1 MKSGNTFLSME
12 DSADIPAYLRLDK
25 HFGHLSAFKLTRVW
39 EIVSGFAKDFGL
51 EFEPA
56 LVAVLAGLAHAMGG
70 LVRTSTTFASIEPPF
85 SMLIVTPEADPVW
98 PEVPVRFL
106 THEFNASM
114 HQCLEAYLIQKRME
128 GCKKGQ
134 DPSDTSL
141 KNAAELADRLYVD
154 GMVER
159 ITTGSVHFPF
169 PRSLID
175 NHVLLTT
182 PPVGLRRSLR
192 QLEPLQKFHLENAL
206 STGTRL
212 VAPDGVR
219 SSGVPAFYWQIAKK
233 DLAPLLKENP
243 WLTGVPFVILE
254 TSKPGMAHLNTSI
267 PCVVDLHKQCQKL
280 VGERHAARGVG
291 RCITTTDKTFHSY
304 RDFLV
309 EGQASGCNVHHAHY
323 LSPRMIAELGLKF
336 TSVLTVLG
344 KKRQPDNLEAQL
356 GLELAK
362 RLAVRRHRILSAAIP
377 ADEAETAPNLSG
389 LNSRERALF
398 LRVVE
403 RDGLTKTDLGRSFN
417 RMSKEERD
425 GMLANLVSRNLV
437 EIREGSVFKAAV

>member
-1 MKSGNTFLSME
+1 MSGKTFLAMA
-12 DSADIPAYLRLDK
+12 DVADIPNHLKLDE
-25 HFGHLSAFKLTRVW
+25 HFGHLSAFKLTCVW
-39 EIVSGFAKDFGL
+39 KVASKFAKDFAI
-51 EFEPA
+51 EFEVA

-70 LVRTSTTFASIEPPF
+70 LVRTSTTFASIDPPF
-85 SMLIVTPEADPVW
+85 SLLIVTPEADPVW

-106 THEFNASM
+106 THEFDASM
-114 HQCLEAYLIQKRME
+114 HQCLEAYLIQKKME

-159 ITTGSVHFPF
+159 ITTGSVLFPF

-182 PPVGLRRSLR
+182 PAVGLRKALR
-192 QLEPLQKFHLENAL
+192 QLEALQKFHLENAL

-219 SSGVPAFYWQIAKK
+219 SSGVPAFYWQVSKK
-233 DLAPLLKENP
+233 DLASLLKENP

-254 TSKPGMAHLNTSI
+254 TAKPGLAHLNTPL
-267 PCVVDLHKQCQKL
+267 PCVVDLHRRCQRL

-291 RCITTTDKTFHSY
+291 RCITTDDKTFHPY
-304 RDFLV
+304 RDFL
-309 EGQASGCNVHHAHY
+309 EEAQASGSEDLY
-323 LSPRMIAELGLKF
+323 DRFLSPRMITELGLKF
-336 TSVLTVLG
+336 TSVLTVLE
-344 KKRQPDNLEAQL
+344 KKRQPDTLEIQL

-362 RLAVRRHRILSAAIP
+362 RLAVRRHRVLSAAIP
-377 ADEAETAPNLSG
+377 ADEAKTAPNLSG
-389 LNSRERALF
+389 LTSRERALF

-403 RDGLTKTDLGRSFN
+403 RDGLTRTELGRSFN
-417 RMSKEERD
+417 RMGKEERD
-425 GMLANLVSRNLV
+425 GILANLVFRNLI
-437 EIREGSVFKAAV
+437 EIREKSVFKAAV

>member
-1 MKSGNTFLSME
+1 MSGKTFYMANV
-12 DSADIPAYLRLDK
+12 ADIPAYLQPDK
-25 HFGHLSAFKLTRVW
+25 HFGHLTAFKLTSVWRV
-39 EIVSGFAKDFGL
+39 VSGFAKDFAI
-51 EFEPA
+51 EFETA

-70 LVRTSTTFASIEPPF
+70 LVRTSTTFGSIEPPF
-85 SMLIVTPEADPVW
+85 SLLIVTPEADPVW

-106 THEFNASM
+106 THEFSASM
-114 HQCLEAYLIQKRME
+114 HQSLEAYLTQRTME
-128 GCKKGQ
+128 GCTKGQ

-141 KNAAELADRLYVD
+141 KNAAELAHRLYVD

-159 ITTGSVHFPF
+159 ITTGSVLFPF

-182 PPVGLRRSLR
+182 PPVGLRKALR
-192 QLEPLQKFHLENAL
+192 QLEPVQKFHLENAL

-219 SSGVPAFYWQIAKK
+219 SSGVPAFYWQVTEK
-233 DLAPLLKENP
+233 DLAALLKENP
-243 WLTGVPFVILE
+243 WLIGVPFVIVE
-254 TSKPGMAHLNTSI
+254 PAKPGAAHLDTSLAS
-267 PCVVDLHKQCQKL
+267 VVDLHRRCQAL
-280 VGERHAARGVG
+280 VGERHAAKGVG
-291 RCITTTDKTFHSY
+291 RRITTDDKSFQSY
-304 RDFLV
+304 RAFL
-309 EGQASGCNVHHAHY
+309 EEAQTFGYDEPHATI

-336 TSVLTVLG
+336 TSVLTVLE

-362 RLAVRRHRILSAAIP
+362 RLAARRQRILSAAIT
-377 ADEAETAPNLSG
+377 ADEAKSAPSLSG
-389 LNSRERALF
+389 LTSRERAVF

-403 RDGLTKTDLGRSFN
+403 RDGLTKTELGRSFN

-425 GMLANLVSRNLV
+425 GILATLVSRNLV
-437 EIREGSVFKAAV
+437 AIREGSVFKTAT

>member
-1 MKSGNTFLSME
+1 MA
-12 DSADIPAYLRLDK
+12 DVADIPAHLQLDK

-39 EIVSGFAKDFGL
+39 KVASGFAKDFAI
-51 EFEPA
+51 EFEVA

-85 SMLIVTPEADPVW
+85 SLLIVTPEADPVW
-98 PEVPVRFL
+98 PEVPVRFV

-114 HQCLEAYLIQKRME
+114 HQCLEAYLNQKQLE

-141 KNAAELADRLYVD
+141 KNAAELANRLYVD

-159 ITTGSVHFPF
+159 ITTGSLNFPF

-182 PPVGLRRSLR
+182 PPIGICRALR

-219 SSGVPAFYWQIAKK
+219 SSGVPAFYWQVSKK
-233 DLAPLLKENP
+233 HLAPLLKENP
-243 WLTGVPFVILE
+243 WLTGVPFVIAE
-254 TSKPGMAHLNTSI
+254 TSKPGVPHLDTSV
-267 PCVVDLHKQCQKL
+267 PSLVDLHRRCQRL

-291 RCITTTDKTFHSY
+291 RCITTDDKTFHPY
-304 RDFLV
+304 RHFL
-309 EGQASGCNVHHAHY
+309 EEAQASGSEDRHDRF
-323 LSPRMIAELGLKF
+323 LSPRMITELGLKF
-336 TSVLTVLG
+336 TSVLTVLE
-344 KKRQPDNLEAQL
+344 KKRQPDNLEARL

-362 RLAVRRHRILSAAIP
+362 RLAVRRHRILNAATP
-377 ADEAETAPNLSG
+377 AEEVNAAPHLGG
-389 LNSRERALF
+389 LTSRERAVF

-403 RDGLTKTDLGRSFN
+403 RDGLTKTELGRSFN

-425 GMLANLVSRNLV
+425 GILATLVSRNLV
-437 EIREGSVFKAAV
+437 AIREGSVFKTAT